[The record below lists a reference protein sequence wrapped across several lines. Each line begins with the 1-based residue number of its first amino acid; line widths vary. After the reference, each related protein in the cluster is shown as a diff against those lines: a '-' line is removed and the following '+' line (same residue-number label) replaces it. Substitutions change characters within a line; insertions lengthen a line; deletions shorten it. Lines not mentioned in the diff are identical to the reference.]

1 MLCHLCL
8 VFRHANGGPVALTHP
23 PGGAV
28 WYHSR
33 VDTEPL
39 VVLAIVDALLVAMFF
54 LFRVLP
60 WARPGPWRLIWLI
73 AGMTSILFI
82 ASELVALTT
91 QGTALGLEHQ
101 IPLFGAIF
109 AVTVGFILTY
119 LGGQR
124 VTERALTLS
133 ETDELT
139 QLGNARA
146 FDLQLA
152 DLSRRKQRFALMYLD
167 VDGLKKVNDTHGH
180 AEGDLA
186 LKDVAAIL
194 VASIRKADLAARLGG
209 DEFALLLPGA
219 NPAIAQS
226 IAEKVLV
233 GLANGAAPER
243 RVGASIGIVADAQR
257 FTTTEAVRKAD
268 TAMYASKTAG
278 GSRITVAQT

>member
-1 MLCHLCL
+1 
-8 VFRHANGGPVALTHP
+8 V
-23 PGGAV
+23 V
-28 WYHSR
+28 WYHCAME
-33 VDTEPL
+33 TEPL
-39 VVLAIVDALLVAMFF
+39 VVLAIIDSLLVALFF

-60 WARPGPWRLIWLI
+60 WSRPGPWRAIWLI

-91 QGTALGLEHQ
+91 QGTALAVEHQ

-133 ETDELT
+133 ETDDLT

-146 FDLQLA
+146 FDMQLS
-152 DLSRRKQRFALMYLD
+152 DLYRRRQRFALVYLD

-180 AEGDLA
+180 PEGDLA
-186 LKDVAAIL
+186 LRD
-194 VASIRKADLAARLGG
+194 VASILRGSLRKTDFAARLGG
-209 DEFALLLPGA
+209 DEFAVLLPGA
-219 NPAIAQS
+219 DPG
-226 IAEKVLV
+226 IAEHVAEQIIA
-233 GLANGAAPER
+233 GLASGTAPER
-243 RVGASIGIVADAQR
+243 HVGASIGIVPDAQR

-268 TAMYASKTAG
+268 TAMYVSKRAG
-278 GSRITVAQT
+278 GSRMTVAEV